1 MYLLDTNH
9 FSRLILGDTVV
20 RQKIAEVGEQNVA
33 ISIITEGEIFYMA
46 YHSTRRQENLR
57 RVKTYLADIGIYS
70 IRDQVSEL
78 YGQFK
83 SELIDYFGPRERQ
96 KRRKTK
102 IEAIG
107 ISDNDLWIA
116 CTACHHELTIVSK
129 DQDFLRMKQVRDFLL
144 ESWL

>member
-9 FSRLILGDTVV
+9 FSRLIQGD
-20 RQKIAEVGEQNVA
+20 RPIREKIAAIGEENVA
-33 ISIITEGEIFYMA
+33 ISIITSGEIYYMA
-46 YHSTRRQENLR
+46 YHSERRQENLR

-70 IRDQVSEL
+70 LNESISEL

-83 SELIDYFGPRERQ
+83 SDLINHYGPKDRQ
-96 KRRKTK
+96 KRRKTR

-116 CTACHHELTIVSK
+116 CTALHHNLIVVST
-129 DQDFLRMKQVRDFLL
+129 DQDFPRMKQVRDFPL

>member
-9 FSRLILGDTVV
+9 FSRLIQGDLTI
-20 RQKIAEVGEQNVA
+20 RRKIAEVGEQNVA
-33 ISIITEGEIFYMA
+33 VSIITVGEIYYMA
-46 YHSTRRQENLR
+46 YHSERQQENLR
-57 RVKTYLADIGIYS
+57 RARAYLADISIYS
-70 IRDQVSEL
+70 LNEPISEL

-83 SELIDYFGPRERQ
+83 SALIRHYGPKERQ

-102 IEAIG
+102 IEEIG

-116 CTACHHELTIVSK
+116 CTALHYSLTVVSR
-129 DQDFLRMKQVRDFLL
+129 DQDFPRMKQVRDFSL

>member
-9 FSRLILGDTVV
+9 FSWLILGDSKI
-20 RQKIAEVGEQNVA
+20 RQKIADIGEQNIA
-33 ISIITEGEIFYMA
+33 ISLITQGEVLYMA
-46 YHSTRRQENLR
+46 YNSERQQQNLTI
-57 RVKTYLADIGIYS
+57 VQTYLADIGIYQLNDA
-70 IRDQVSEL
+70 IAAL

-83 SELIDYFGPRERQ
+83 ADIIRHYGPKDRQ

-102 IEAIG
+102 IESLG

-116 CTACHHELTIVSK
+116 CTALHYSLTVVSS
-129 DQDFLRMKQVRDFLL
+129 DGDFNRMQAVRAFSL

>member
-9 FSRLILGDTVV
+9 FSRLIQGD
-20 RQKIAEVGEQNVA
+20 RLIREKIAAIGEENVA
-33 ISIITEGEIFYMA
+33 ISIITSGEIYYMA
-46 YHSTRRQENLR
+46 YHSQRRQENLR

-70 IRDQVSEL
+70 LNEAISEL

-83 SELIDYFGPRERQ
+83 SDLLNYYGPKDRQ

-116 CTACHHELTIVSK
+116 CTALHHHLIVVST
-129 DQDFLRMKQVRDFLL
+129 DQDFPRMKQVRDFPL

>member
-9 FSRLILGDTVV
+9 FSRLIQQDSVV
-20 RQKIAEVGEQNVA
+20 RQRIAAVGEQNVA
-33 ISIITEGEIFYMA
+33 ISIITAGEIYYMA
-46 YHSTRRQENLR
+46 YHSERRQSNLR
-57 RVKTYLADIGIYS
+57 RIKAYLADIGIYS
-70 IRDQVSEL
+70 LNEAISEL
-78 YGQFK
+78 YGEFK
-83 SELIDYFGPRERQ
+83 SDLIRHYGPKERE

-116 CTACHHELTIVSK
+116 CTAIHHALTVVSK
-129 DQDFLRMKQVRDFLL
+129 DQDFPRMQQVHDFSL

>member
-9 FSRLILGDTVV
+9 FSQLILGDASIRKQIT
-20 RQKIAEVGEQNVA
+20 KIGEANVA
-33 ISIITEGEIFYMA
+33 ISSITAGEVFYMA
-46 YHSTRRQENLR
+46 YHSERQEENLR
-57 RVKTYLADIGIYS
+57 RVRAYLAGIGIFT
-70 IRDQVSEL
+70 INDGIAEL

-83 SELIDYFGPRERQ
+83 SELIRYYGPKERQ
-96 KRRKTK
+96 KRRKVK

-116 CTACHHELTIVSK
+116 CTAIHQRLTVISC
-129 DQDFLRMKQVRDFLL
+129 DRDFTRMKEVRSFPL